1 MNDIYIT
8 LTGNVAA
15 EPRQY
20 SFDEGVKVTSLRV
33 LTTHRY
39 FDRKTGQWVDGEKVC
54 FAVRCWRAL
63 GENVAA
69 SVRAGQPVVVSG
81 KLRIRE
87 FGAEGDRRFM
97 PEIEA
102 SAVGHDLRWGT
113 GAFTKP
119 ERAGG
124 GSVSKEMRDRLD
136 EETRD
141 WAMGPRAQRSLTR
154 SGSREEP
161 NPFHTTDAG
170 ADRMRPATADDGLPP
185 TFLPNDGSALAPEP
199 FDGTASTLNPA
210 TAPASAPGADTPHLS
225 APGADT
231 PHFSVSGA
239 DMSHASASGSG
250 PARPLGPGG
259 DPARPLGPGD
269 DTTRVPASAGGTVRS
284 LTQEEGT
291 GRSGEEAA
299 RELRSADGDVGVR
312 APSPASASASASA
325 ENAVRALDPD
335 DNTNQTVGPNDQ
347 ATPAPTSDGE
357 MRRALSPNAEATRA
371 LHSEGSPVRKR
382 GPKGAA
388 VRAAGAEGG
397 TARNLGSDAGGK
409 GRDAGGRKSGRDG
422 KQLTMPEKA
431 AA

>member
-63 GENVAA
+63 GDNVAA

-119 ERAGG
+119 ERGG
-124 GSVSKEMRDRLD
+124 GGAVSKEMRDRLD

-141 WAMGPRAQRSLTR
+141 WAMGTRSQRSLSR
-154 SGSREEP
+154 SGSRDEP
-161 NPFHTTDAG
+161 NPFHTTDAAG
-170 ADRMRPATADDGLPP
+170 ETARPVSANDTPSPTPVPGNGPSPASVTGDGQAP
-185 TFLPNDGSALAPEP
+185 TPEP
-199 FDGTASTLNPA
+199 FDETASTSNAAAALNPGRA
-210 TAPASAPGADTPHLS
+210 ADTAREPRPDADPAHTLWPDADS
-225 APGADT
+225 ARTLRSDADPT
-231 PHFSVSGA
+231 RTLRSDTDAARSLGSV
-239 DMSHASASGSG
+239 ASTL
-250 PARPLGPGG
+250 RPLAPEEGIGRSAEDTARVLG
-259 DPARPLGPGD
+259 SADGAVRAFDPDD
-269 DTTRVPASAGGTVRS
+269 DTTRALGSGGET
-284 LTQEEGT
+284 
-291 GRSGEEAA
+291 
-299 RELRSADGDVGVR
+299 
-312 APSPASASASASA
+312 
-325 ENAVRALDPD
+325 
-335 DNTNQTVGPNDQ
+335 
-347 ATPAPTSDGE
+347 
-357 MRRALSPNAEATRA
+357 TRA
-371 LHSEGSPVRKR
+371 LGSGGETTRALRSEDSPVRKR
-382 GPKGAA
+382 GPKSGA
-388 VRAAGAEGG
+388 VRAVGAEDDTAHLLGG
-397 TARNLGSDAGGK
+397 DTGRK
-409 GRDAGGRKSGRDG
+409 GRDAGGKKAGREG
-422 KQLTMPEKA
+422 KQLTMAEKA

>member
-63 GENVAA
+63 GDNVAA

-119 ERAGG
+119 ERGG
-124 GSVSKEMRDRLD
+124 GGAVSKEMRDRLD

-141 WAMGPRAQRSLTR
+141 WAMGPRSQRSLSR
-154 SGSREEP
+154 SGSRDEP
-161 NPFHTTDAG
+161 NPFHTADAAG
-170 ADRMRPATADDGLPP
+170 ETVRPVSPNDAPPP
-185 TFLPNDGSALAPEP
+185 TPVPGDGPASTPEP
-199 FDGTASTLNPA
+199 FDDAASTSNPAAAHTQGRAADTARELRPDTDPAPTLRSDVDPTRTLRSDTDAARSLGSVASTL
-210 TAPASAPGADTPHLS
+210 
-225 APGADT
+225 
-231 PHFSVSGA
+231 
-239 DMSHASASGSG
+239 
-250 PARPLGPGG
+250 RPLAPEEGIGRSAEDAAWALGSVDG
-259 DPARPLGPGD
+259 DGRTLDPDD
-269 DTTRVPASAGGTVRS
+269 DTTRALGSGGET
-284 LTQEEGT
+284 T
-291 GRSGEEAA
+291 
-299 RELRSADGDVGVR
+299 
-312 APSPASASASASA
+312 
-325 ENAVRALDPD
+325 
-335 DNTNQTVGPNDQ
+335 
-347 ATPAPTSDGE
+347 
-357 MRRALSPNAEATRA
+357 RALSSGDT
-371 LHSEGSPVRKR
+371 PVRKR
-382 GPKGAA
+382 GPKSGA
-388 VRAAGAEGG
+388 VRAVGAEDD
-397 TARNLGSDAGGK
+397 TAHLLDGDTGGK
-409 GRDAGGRKSGRDG
+409 GRDVGGKKAGREG
-422 KQLTMPEKA
+422 KRLTTAEKA

>member
-63 GENVAA
+63 GDNVAA

-119 ERAGG
+119 ERGG
-124 GSVSKEMRDRLD
+124 GGAVSKEMRDRLD

-141 WAMGPRAQRSLTR
+141 WAMGPRSQRSLSR
-154 SGSREEP
+154 SGSRDEP
-161 NPFHTTDAG
+161 NPFHTADAAG
-170 ADRMRPATADDGLPP
+170 ETVRPVNANDTLPP
-185 TFLPNDGSALAPEP
+185 TPVPGDGPASTPEP
-199 FDGTASTLNPA
+199 FDEAASTSNPA
-210 TAPASAPGADTPHLS
+210 AAHTPDRAADT
-225 APGADT
+225 
-231 PHFSVSGA
+231 
-239 DMSHASASGSG
+239 
-250 PARPLGPGG
+250 
-259 DPARPLGPGD
+259 
-269 DTTRVPASAGGTVRS
+269 
-284 LTQEEGT
+284 
-291 GRSGEEAA
+291 A
-299 RELRSADGDVGVR
+299 RELRSDTDPAHTLWPDADSTRTLRSDADASRTLRSDTDGARSLGSVASTLRPLAPEEGIGRSAEDTARVLGSADG
-312 APSPASASASASA
+312 
-325 ENAVRALDPD
+325 AVRALDPD
-335 DNTNQTVGPNDQ
+335 DDTTRALG
-347 ATPAPTSDGE
+347 SGGE
-357 MRRALSPNAEATRA
+357 TTRALS
-371 LHSEGSPVRKR
+371 SEDSPVRKR
-382 GPKGAA
+382 GPKSGA
-388 VRAAGAEGG
+388 VRAVGAEDD
-397 TARNLGSDAGGK
+397 TAHLLDGDTGGK
-409 GRDAGGRKSGRDG
+409 GRDVGGRKAGREG
-422 KQLTMPEKA
+422 KRLTMAEKA

>member
-39 FDRKTGQWVDGEKVC
+39 FDKKTGQWVDGEKVC

-119 ERAGG
+119 ERGG
-124 GSVSKEMRDRLD
+124 GGAVSKEMRDRLD

-141 WAMGPRAQRSLTR
+141 WAMGPRAHRSQAR
-154 SGSREEP
+154 SVARDEP
-161 NPFHTTDAG
+161 NPFHTDDA
-170 ADRMRPATADDGLPP
+170 AAERARPVNADDGLPP
-185 TFLPNDGSALAPEP
+185 MPASNDGPASAPEP
-199 FDGTASTLNPA
+199 FDDAASMFNPA
-210 TAPASAPGADTPHLS
+210 TAH
-225 APGADT
+225 
-231 PHFSVSGA
+231 
-239 DMSHASASGSG
+239 ASGSG
-250 PARPLGPGG
+250 ADTAGPLGWGDGTTRSLGSGGDTAGQLGSGGDTAGQLGSGGDTAGQLGSGADAARPLGPG
-259 DPARPLGPGD
+259 
-269 DTTRVPASAGGTVRS
+269 T
-284 LTQEEGT
+284 
-291 GRSGEEAA
+291 EAA
-299 RELRSADGDVGVR
+299 F
-312 APSPASASASASA
+312 P
-325 ENAVRALDPD
+325 LD
-335 DNTNQTVGPNDQ
+335 
-347 ATPAPTSDGE
+347 
-357 MRRALSPNAEATRA
+357 
-371 LHSEGSPVRKR
+371 SEGSPARKR
-382 GPKGAA
+382 GPRGGA
-388 VRAAGAEGG
+388 VRAVGAEGD
-397 TARNLGSDAGGK
+397 TARILGGDADGKGRAAGGK
-409 GRDAGGRKSGRDG
+409 KAGRDG
-422 KQLTMPEKA
+422 KQLTMAEKA